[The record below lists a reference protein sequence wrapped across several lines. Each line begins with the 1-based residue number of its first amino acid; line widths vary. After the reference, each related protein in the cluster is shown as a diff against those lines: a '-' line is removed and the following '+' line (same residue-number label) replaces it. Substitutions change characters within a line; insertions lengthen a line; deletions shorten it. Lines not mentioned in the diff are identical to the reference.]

1 VEIPHKLRWFEVFCK
16 ECLARQTYILL
27 ACRLIPHGSGNSRV
41 GIYMKNSFFFCVI
54 KPKEHYRK
62 ISLAAGVVQTLAF
75 SRWMPSRISDQSLCH
90 PELAEAEL
98 RRPGKMRPGTCD
110 RQLFTTYCCH
120 GCSWVEAYRRLIVYR
135 STRLDDLFIALALV
149 SIHVLNVS
157 KHPPN
162 QLPVSSYQ
170 IDHCSMSKY

>member
-1 VEIPHKLRWFEVFCK
+1 VIVNSLLLTVAMAVVGLR
-16 ECLARQTYILL
+16 L
-27 ACRLIPHGSGNSRV
+27 
-41 GIYMKNSFFFCVI
+41 
-54 KPKEHYRK
+54 
-62 ISLAAGVVQTLAF
+62 
-75 SRWMPSRISDQSLCH
+75 
-90 PELAEAEL
+90 
-98 RRPGKMRPGTCD
+98 
-110 RQLFTTYCCH
+110 
-120 GCSWVEAYRRLIVYR
+120 YRRLIVCR